1 MNPKS
6 KLCKI
11 LLSITFC
18 IPLSFASC
26 TEKEPQSTPVE
37 SLTLNSFSVE
47 MTEGDEI
54 TLIATVKPD
63 NATNKSITWM
73 SSDKTVVTVTDGKVT
88 AIHRGSA
95 TITATTIDGGH
106 TSTCSVTVAAK
117 VFPVE
122 SITLDKSAA
131 EMILGDEIIL
141 TATVKP
147 DNATNK
153 SIIWTSSDKSVA
165 TVTDGKVTAVNGGTT
180 TITATTEDGGLTAEC
195 EISVIVPV
203 QDINLSHSNVKLV
216 EGDEFTLSA
225 TVKPDNATNK
235 SIIWTSSDKSVAT
248 VTDGKVT
255 AVNGGTTTITATTE
269 DGGLTA
275 ECEISVIVPVQDI
288 NLSHSNVKLVEGD
301 EFTLSATV
309 IPDNATN
316 KEVTWRSSDESV
328 VTVSKAGVITAIKAG
343 DAIIYAS
350 TDEIEQSCNIEVYTE
365 EQAIFWLEFDI
376 SMYLSHTGYV
386 SSILGSGFQYSGHIT
401 NSSALDIKLISIST
415 NYGSKNLNTD
425 LKKGETQTVSFLLS
439 AQILPLD
446 VTLKYSYKD
455 VVYTKSS
462 TIYY

>member
-141 TATVKP
+141 T
-147 DNATNK
+147 
-153 SIIWTSSDKSVA
+153 
-165 TVTDGKVTAVNGGTT
+165 
-180 TITATTEDGGLTAEC
+180 
-195 EISVIVPV
+195 
-203 QDINLSHSNVKLV
+203 
-216 EGDEFTLSA
+216 A

>member
-1 MNPKS
+1 MNTKS

-225 TVKPDNATNK
+225 TV
-235 SIIWTSSDKSVAT
+235 
-248 VTDGKVT
+248 
-255 AVNGGTTTITATTE
+255 
-269 DGGLTA
+269 
-275 ECEISVIVPVQDI
+275 
-288 NLSHSNVKLVEGD
+288 
-301 EFTLSATV
+301 

-328 VTVSKAGVITAIKAG
+328 VTVSKDGVITAIKAG

-350 TDEIEQSCNIEVYTE
+350 TDEIEQSCNIKVYTE
-365 EQAIFWLEFDI
+365 EQAIFWLDFDI

-425 LKKGETQTVSFLLS
+425 LKKGGTQAVSFLLS

-462 TIYY
+462 TIYN